1 MQDVFQERKF
11 EMQAPQRPNW
21 YHGGDGDQSGGV
33 LMEVSR
39 SLCLP
44 LIERT
49 QTRHQVLRAGGLQV
63 KPPQPCRGPSV
74 STQALSLSS
83 SSYFVRGGRMR
94 NNFIDV

>member
-11 EMQAPQRPNW
+11 EMQAPQRSNW
-21 YHGGDGDQSGGV
+21 YHGGDGDQSGAV

-49 QTRHQVLRAGGLQV
+49 QNRHQVLQAGGLQV
-63 KPPQPCRGPSV
+63 TPPRPCRG
-74 STQALSLSS
+74 LSLSTK
-83 SSYFVRGGRMR
+83 
-94 NNFIDV
+94 FIVFLIFCTGWTYEE